1 MFCSFPKGVSA
12 DVTAI
17 NGHIIWNLILTPSP
31 SQGTP
36 VEWTTK
42 GDLSSIPVLVNFS
55 LALSIN
61 HLIYWCTLYGTPRVT
76 ITKDRISYNI
86 NHGIKHFQQEGNC
99 FLQVSKTFWA
109 ELL

>member
-17 NGHIIWNLILTPSP
+17 NGHIIWNLILTPSQ

-42 GDLSSIPVLVNFS
+42 GDLSSIPVLVNYS
-55 LALSIN
+55 LALSIIIWYIDA
-61 HLIYWCTLYGTPRVT
+61 LFTEPLEWL
-76 ITKDRISYNI
+76 
-86 NHGIKHFQQEGNC
+86 
-99 FLQVSKTFWA
+99 
-109 ELL
+109 

>member
-17 NGHIIWNLILTPSP
+17 NGHIIWNLILTPSQ

-42 GDLSSIPVLVNFS
+42 GDLSSNPYWLITLLLSVLIIWYID
-55 LALSIN
+55 ALFTEPLLS
-61 HLIYWCTLYGTPRVT
+61 
-76 ITKDRISYNI
+76 DYN
-86 NHGIKHFQQEGNC
+86 
-99 FLQVSKTFWA
+99 
-109 ELL
+109 